1 MSGRL
6 QVGDSFLLM
15 AALAGLLDESGV
27 APLFFAAAALHEG
40 GHALAVRACGGTITL
55 FRLTPFALERP
66 HRQQVEASENAVT
79 VSICQGPALTSH
91 LAKIPHDAAQGRL
104 CTAAAPHACAGR

>member
-15 AALAGLLDESGV
+15 AALGGFLDESGV

-55 FRLTPFALERP
+55 FRLTALGGSHGGIVCRP
-66 HRQQVEASENAVT
+66 
-79 VSICQGPALTSH
+79 
-91 LAKIPHDAAQGRL
+91 
-104 CTAAAPHACAGR
+104 